1 MEVSASLAALK
12 QWGSDRF
19 LPTMDALFAFLS
31 EDPVLRSLQ
40 FALLTGAALLVFTVF
55 YTTRDIL
62 HRTRSLFRQVTSIL
76 LVAALPFVGFLLY
89 FLVRPRLTLEE
100 REMQDTLL
108 RILEH
113 VEKGQKSAGARSF
126 SPSIALRAPMSARAP
141 LFAHRPLKKKEE
153 QKPAFASA

>member
-1 MEVSASLAALK
+1 MEISASLELMR
-12 QWGSDRF
+12 QWASTTL
-19 LPTMDALFAFLS
+19 LPTMDALFASLS
-31 EDPVLRSLQ
+31 EEPVLRGLQ
-40 FALLTGAALLVFTVF
+40 FALLAGASLLVFTVF
-55 YTTRDIL
+55 YATRDIL

-100 REMQDTLL
+100 REMPDTLL

-141 LFAHRPLKKKEE
+141 LFAHRPLKKKE
-153 QKPAFASA
+153 